1 MAGKKIDARS
11 RITPRHEPLRKPS
24 DNVRTRSRALSTSV
38 GAEPPLILESD
49 AEFLQPPSTATTA
62 PTLGPTSVGSAL
74 NVLTTPRLEKRPRV
88 TITDLAQLLGMDKS
102 SVSLALRDSPKVS
115 SATRER
121 VRKAAAEHNY
131 VPNWAAKRLA
141 GSSGHAI
148 GLVMPSAFGCLTDP
162 PVVRTAQALARL
174 AANRQL
180 TLNLMAQ
187 EQLSES
193 NGENS
198 LPLHADGLLVW
209 GDVPAPSAVRFSSA
223 YARPSIVLDPH
234 HPSYA
239 KYKGNTIAIDNRG
252 GASALVKHLF
262 ERGAKSLVFIQV
274 EDQHLSHV
282 ERWRGTKQTWQELA
296 SEESLSKLTLEELT
310 DDKLREIAARGDS
323 AIFSSNDHG
332 AMQVWHRLR
341 RLEVSLPD
349 QVKLAGFDGDEY
361 GELVGL
367 TTAVFDSEALAETA
381 FTRLIGLLSNQLQ
394 SVAESIPVTVRSGAT
409 S

>member
-1 MAGKKIDARS
+1 MRNDQPLSNSPDDSTGRYG
-11 RITPRHEPLRKPS
+11 RRH
-24 DNVRTRSRALSTSV
+24 
-38 GAEPPLILESD
+38 
-49 AEFLQPPSTATTA
+49 QPPENAASSAPSLAA
-62 PTLGPTSVGSAL
+62 PTTPDGTPLP
-74 NVLTTPRLEKRPRV
+74 NVVSIKPLEKRPRV

-115 SATRER
+115 IATRAR

-131 VPNWAAKRLA
+131 IPNWAAKRLA

-180 TLNLMAQ
+180 TLNLMAH
-187 EQLSES
+187 EQLAES

-209 GDVPAPSAVRFSSA
+209 GDVPAPAAVRFSSA

-239 KYKGNTIAIDNRG
+239 KYKGNTISIDNHG
-252 GASALVKHLF
+252 GAAALVTHLR
-262 ERGAKSLVFIQV
+262 ERGAKSLTFVQV

-282 ERWRGTKQTWQELA
+282 ERWKGTRETWHALA
-296 SEESLSKLTLEELT
+296 EDSTLSKLSLEELT
-310 DDKLREIAARGDS
+310 DSKLRELAQSGNA
-323 AIFSSNDHG
+323 AIFCSNDHG

-341 RLEVSLPD
+341 RLGISPPTD
-349 QVKLAGFDGDEY
+349 IKLVGFDGDEY

-381 FTRLIGLLSNQLQ
+381 FTRLIELLSGQAQ
-394 SVAESIPVTVRSGAT
+394 SVNESVPVTVRVGTT

>member
-1 MAGKKIDARS
+1 M
-11 RITPRHEPLRKPS
+11 
-24 DNVRTRSRALSTSV
+24 
-38 GAEPPLILESD
+38 
-49 AEFLQPPSTATTA
+49 
-62 PTLGPTSVGSAL
+62 
-74 NVLTTPRLEKRPRV
+74 
-88 TITDLAQLLGMDKS
+88 LGMDKS

-115 SATRER
+115 IATRAR

-131 VPNWAAKRLA
+131 IPNWAAKRLA

-162 PVVRTAQALARL
+162 PVVLTAQALARL

-180 TLNLMAQ
+180 TLNLMAH
-187 EQLSES
+187 EQLAES

-198 LPLHADGLLVW
+198 MPLHADGLLVW
-209 GDVPAPSAVRFSSA
+209 GDVPAPAAVRFSSA

-252 GASALVKHLF
+252 GASAVVTHLH
-262 ERGAKSLVFIQV
+262 ERGAKNLTFVQV

-282 ERWRGTKQTWQELA
+282 ERWKGTKRTWQELA
-296 SEESLSKLTLEELT
+296 EASCLTQIALRDLT
-310 DDKLREIAARGDS
+310 DAKLRQIAEQSRG
-323 AIFSSNDHG
+323 AIFCSNDHG
-332 AMQVWHRLR
+332 AMQVWHRLQR
-341 RLEVSLPD
+341 MGFSMPD
-349 QVKLAGFDGDEY
+349 DVKLAGFDGDEY

-367 TTAVFDSEALAETA
+367 TTAVFDSEALAEAA

-394 SVAESIPVTVRSGAT
+394 SVSDSIPITLRTGTT

>member
-1 MAGKKIDARS
+1 M
-11 RITPRHEPLRKPS
+11 
-24 DNVRTRSRALSTSV
+24 
-38 GAEPPLILESD
+38 
-49 AEFLQPPSTATTA
+49 
-62 PTLGPTSVGSAL
+62 GP
-74 NVLTTPRLEKRPRV
+74 LEKRPRV
-88 TITDLAQLLGMDKS
+88 TITDLAEILGMDKS

-115 SATRER
+115 LATRAR
-121 VRKAAAEHNY
+121 VRQAAAEHNY
-131 VPNWAAKRLA
+131 IPNWAAKRLA
-141 GSSGHAI
+141 GSSGHAV

-187 EQLSES
+187 EQLADS

-209 GDVPAPSAVRFSSA
+209 GDVPAPAAVRFSSA

-252 GASALVKHLF
+252 GASSLVRHLH
-262 ERGAKSLVFIQV
+262 ERGAKTLTFVQV
-274 EDQHLSHV
+274 EDDHLSHV
-282 ERWRGTKQTWQELA
+282 QRWKGCRETWQELA
-296 SEESLSKLTLEELT
+296 SAETLTKVSLEEL
-310 DDKLREIAARGDS
+310 DDTRLRELAERGD
-323 AIFSSNDHG
+323 AGIFCSNDRG
-332 AMQVWHRLR
+332 AMQLWHHLRELGISAPGDLRL
-341 RLEVSLPD
+341 V
-349 QVKLAGFDGDEY
+349 GFDGDEY

-367 TTAVFDSEALAETA
+367 TTAVFDSELMAETA
-381 FTRLIGLLSNQLQ
+381 FTRLIGLLSNQLT
-394 SVAESIPVTVRSGAT
+394 SVNESIPVTVRTGTT

>member
-1 MAGKKIDARS
+1 MTNGSDDASNGHSSSKVTAAGA
-11 RITPRHEPLRKPS
+11 
-24 DNVRTRSRALSTSV
+24 
-38 GAEPPLILESD
+38 
-49 AEFLQPPSTATTA
+49 
-62 PTLGPTSVGSAL
+62 GPAL
-74 NVLTTPRLEKRPRV
+74 NVLSLRQLEKRPRV
-88 TITDLAQLLGMDKS
+88 TITDLAQMLGMDKS

-115 SATRER
+115 IATRAR

-131 VPNWAAKRLA
+131 IPNWAAKRLA

-180 TLNLMAQ
+180 TLNLMAH

-209 GDVPAPSAVRFSSA
+209 GDVPAPSALLFSSA

-252 GASALVKHLF
+252 GASAIVAHLH
-262 ERGAKSLVFIQV
+262 ERGAKSLTFVQV
-274 EDQHLSHV
+274 EDQHLSHI
-282 ERWRGTKQTWQELA
+282 ERYKGTKQTWLELA
-296 SEESLSKLTLEELT
+296 DAASLDKIALADLS
-310 DDKLREIAARGDS
+310 DAKLRAVAEQDRG
-323 AIFSSNDHG
+323 AIFCSNDHG

-341 RLEVSLPD
+341 RMGVSMPD
-349 QVKLAGFDGDEY
+349 DVKLAGFDGDEY

-367 TTAVFDSEALAETA
+367 TTAVFDSEALAEAA

-394 SVAESIPVTVRSGAT
+394 SVADSIPITLRTGTT

>member
-1 MAGKKIDARS
+1 VTASGSLSPKNETETETNGAVQAG
-11 RITPRHEPLRKPS
+11 P
-24 DNVRTRSRALSTSV
+24 
-38 GAEPPLILESD
+38 GAV
-49 AEFLQPPSTATTA
+49 
-62 PTLGPTSVGSAL
+62 LGPGVPLL
-74 NVLTTPRLEKRPRV
+74 NVVSMRQLEKRPRV
-88 TITDLAQLLGMDKS
+88 TITDLAHILGMDKS

-115 SATRER
+115 IATRAR

-131 VPNWAAKRLA
+131 IPNWAAKRLA

-180 TLNLMAQ
+180 TLNLMAHQ
-187 EQLSES
+187 QLAES

-209 GDVPAPSAVRFSSA
+209 GDVPAPAAVRFSSA
-223 YARPSIVLDPH
+223 YARPAIVLDPH

-252 GASALVKHLF
+252 GAAALVAHLR
-262 ERGAKSLVFIQV
+262 ERGAKSLTFVQV
-274 EDQHLSHV
+274 EDQHLSHI
-282 ERWRGTKQTWQELA
+282 ERWKGTRETWTELA
-296 SEESLSKLTLEELT
+296 EDSTLDKLTLEELT
-310 DDKLREIAARGDS
+310 DAKLRELAQRGDA
-323 AIFSSNDHG
+323 AIFCSNDHG

-341 RLEVSLPD
+341 RLGISPPD
-349 QVKLAGFDGDEY
+349 DIKLVGFDGDEY

-381 FTRLIGLLSNQLQ
+381 FTRLIALLSGQVQ
-394 SVAESIPVTVRSGAT
+394 SVSDSIPVTVRVGST

>member
-1 MAGKKIDARS
+1 MALIPPARPAS
-11 RITPRHEPLRKPS
+11 GALRADVVSMRP
-24 DNVRTRSRALSTSV
+24 
-38 GAEPPLILESD
+38 
-49 AEFLQPPSTATTA
+49 
-62 PTLGPTSVGSAL
+62 
-74 NVLTTPRLEKRPRV
+74 LEKRPRV
-88 TITDLAQLLGMDKS
+88 TITDLAEMLGMDKS

-115 SATRER
+115 LATRAR
-121 VRKAAAEHNY
+121 VRQAAAEHNY
-131 VPNWAAKRLA
+131 IPNWAAKRLA
-141 GSSGHAI
+141 GSSGHAV

-180 TLNLMAQ
+180 TLNLMAH
-187 EQLSES
+187 EQLAES

-209 GDVPAPSAVRFSSA
+209 GDVPAPAAVRFSSA

-252 GASALVKHLF
+252 GASSLVRHLH
-262 ERGAKSLVFIQV
+262 ERGAKTLTFVQV

-282 ERWRGTKQTWQELA
+282 ARWKGTKETWQELA
-296 SEESLSKLTLEELT
+296 KAETLSKLTPTALT
-310 DDKLREIAARGDS
+310 DDKLRELAERGDA
-323 AIFSSNDHG
+323 AIFCSNDHG
-332 AMQVWHRLR
+332 AMQLWHHMR
-341 RLEVSLPD
+341 RLGISAPGDVRL
-349 QVKLAGFDGDEY
+349 VGFDGDEY

-367 TTAVFDSEALAETA
+367 TTAVFDSELMAETA
-381 FTRLIGLLSNQLQ
+381 FTRLIGLLSNQLT
-394 SVAESIPVTVRSGAT
+394 SVSESIPVTVRTGTT

>member
-1 MAGKKIDARS
+1 MKTDSPSANAVAHSEKNLGGEQVAGEIA
-11 RITPRHEPLRKPS
+11 PLLTDPVRLPPAMSESSPS
-24 DNVRTRSRALSTSV
+24 VVNMPA
-38 GAEPPLILESD
+38 
-49 AEFLQPPSTATTA
+49 
-62 PTLGPTSVGSAL
+62 
-74 NVLTTPRLEKRPRV
+74 LEKRARV

-115 SATRER
+115 IATRAR

-131 VPNWAAKRLA
+131 IPNWAAKRLA

-162 PVVRTAQALARL
+162 PVVRTAQALAKL

-180 TLNLMAQ
+180 TLNLMAH
-187 EQLSES
+187 EQLAES

-209 GDVPAPSAVRFSSA
+209 GDVPAPAAVRFSSA

-252 GASALVKHLF
+252 GASALVTHLH
-262 ERGAKSLVFIQV
+262 ERGAKSLTFVQI
-274 EDQHLSHV
+274 EEQHLSHI
-282 ERWRGTKQTWQELA
+282 ERYKGTKQTWQELA
-296 SEESLSKLTLEELT
+296 DAASLTKLTLPELT
-310 DDKLREIAARGDS
+310 DDALKELAARGS
-323 AIFSSNDHG
+323 AAIFCSNDRG
-332 AMQVWHRLR
+332 AIHVWHRLQ
-341 RLEVSLPD
+341 RLGISLPGD
-349 QVKLAGFDGDEY
+349 VKLAGFDGDEY
-361 GELVGL
+361 GALVGL

-381 FTRLIGLLSNQLQ
+381 FTRLIGLLSNQLH
-394 SVAESIPVTVRSGAT
+394 SVADSIPVTVRTGRT

>member
-1 MAGKKIDARS
+1 MSESTPAGADEQAVVS
-11 RITPRHEPLRKPS
+11 PTPI
-24 DNVRTRSRALSTSV
+24 AG
-38 GAEPPLILESD
+38 GA
-49 AEFLQPPSTATTA
+49 
-62 PTLGPTSVGSAL
+62 VL
-74 NVLTTPRLEKRPRV
+74 NVVSLKPLEKRPRV
-88 TITDLAQLLGMDKS
+88 TITDLAEMLGMDKS

-115 SATRER
+115 TATRAR
-121 VRKAAAEHNY
+121 VRQAATEHNY
-131 VPNWAAKRLA
+131 IPNWAAKRLA

-180 TLNLMAQ
+180 TLNLMAG
-187 EQLSES
+187 EQLAES

-198 LPLHADGLLVW
+198 MPLHADGLLVW
-209 GDVPAPSAVRFSSA
+209 GDVPAPAAVRFSSA

-252 GASALVKHLF
+252 GAAALVTHLR
-262 ERGAKSLVFIQV
+262 ERGAKSLTFVQV
-274 EDQHLSHV
+274 EEQHLSHIA
-282 ERWRGTKQTWQELA
+282 RWKGTKETWLELA
-296 SEESLSKLTLEELT
+296 EESTLSKLTLEELT
-310 DDKLREIAARGDS
+310 DTKLRELAARGNA
-323 AIFSSNDHG
+323 AIFCSNDHG

-341 RLEVSLPD
+341 RLGIAPSSD
-349 QVKLAGFDGDEY
+349 IKLVGFDGDEY
-361 GELVGL
+361 GALVGL

-381 FTRLIGLLSNQLQ
+381 FTHLVALLSGQAQN
-394 SVAESIPVTVRSGAT
+394 VAESIPVTVRVGTT

>member
-1 MAGKKIDARS
+1 M
-11 RITPRHEPLRKPS
+11 PLRRHGRNIAGAPS
-24 DNVRTRSRALSTSV
+24 SA
-38 GAEPPLILESD
+38 
-49 AEFLQPPSTATTA
+49 PPSQSPSLAVA
-62 PTLGPTSVGSAL
+62 GSAL
-74 NVLTTPRLEKRPRV
+74 ANVVSMKPLEKRPRV
-88 TITDLAQLLGMDKS
+88 TITDLATMLGMDKS

-115 SATRER
+115 VATRAR
-121 VRKAAAEHNY
+121 VRQAAAEHNY
-131 VPNWAAKRLA
+131 IPNWAAKRLA

-180 TLNLMAQ
+180 TLNLMAH
-187 EQLSES
+187 EQLAES

-209 GDVPAPSAVRFSSA
+209 GDVPSAAAVRFSSA

-252 GASALVKHLF
+252 GASAIVSHLHQRGSKHLTF
-262 ERGAKSLVFIQV
+262 VQV
-274 EDQHLSHV
+274 EDQHLSHQ
-282 ERWRGTKQTWQELA
+282 ERWKGTKETWQSLA
-296 SEESLSKLTLEELT
+296 DAESLSKLTLEELS
-310 DDKLREIAARGDS
+310 DSKLKEIAARGDA
-323 AIFSSNDHG
+323 AIFCSNDHG
-332 AMQVWHRLR
+332 AMQVWHRLQ
-341 RLEVSLPD
+341 RLGVSLPKD
-349 QVKLAGFDGDEY
+349 VKLAGFDGDEY

-367 TTAVFDSEALAETA
+367 TTAVFDSEALAEAA
-381 FTRLIGLLSNQLQ
+381 FTQLIGLLSNQVQ
-394 SVAESIPVTVRSGAT
+394 SVAVSIPVTVSAGAT

>member
-1 MAGKKIDARS
+1 
-11 RITPRHEPLRKPS
+11 
-24 DNVRTRSRALSTSV
+24 
-38 GAEPPLILESD
+38 
-49 AEFLQPPSTATTA
+49 
-62 PTLGPTSVGSAL
+62 
-74 NVLTTPRLEKRPRV
+74 LEKRPRV
-88 TITDLAQLLGMDKS
+88 TITDLAQMLGMDKS

-115 SATRER
+115 VATRAR

-131 VPNWAAKRLA
+131 IPNWAAKRLA

-180 TLNLMAQ
+180 TLNLMAHQ
-187 EQLSES
+187 QLAES
-193 NGENS
+193 TGENS
-198 LPLHADGLLVW
+198 MPLHADGLLVW
-209 GDVPAPSAVRFSSA
+209 GDVPAASTVRFSSA

-252 GASALVKHLF
+252 GASAVVSHLH
-262 ERGAKSLVFIQV
+262 ERGAKSLYFVQV

-282 ERWRGTKQTWQELA
+282 ERYKGTKLTWQELA
-296 SEESLSKLTLEELT
+296 NAESLTKLTLDQLS
-310 DDKLREIAARGDS
+310 DDKLRAIADEDS
-323 AIFSSNDHG
+323 AAIFCSNDHG
-332 AMQVWHRLR
+332 AMQVWHRLQ
-341 RLEVSLPD
+341 RLGISLPSD
-349 QVKLAGFDGDEY
+349 VRLAGFDGDEY

-394 SVAESIPVTVRSGAT
+394 SVSDSIPVTVRTGQT

>member
-1 MAGKKIDARS
+1 MR
-11 RITPRHEPLRKPS
+11 P
-24 DNVRTRSRALSTSV
+24 
-38 GAEPPLILESD
+38 
-49 AEFLQPPSTATTA
+49 
-62 PTLGPTSVGSAL
+62 
-74 NVLTTPRLEKRPRV
+74 LEKRPRV
-88 TITDLAQLLGMDKS
+88 TITDLAEILGMDKS

-115 SATRER
+115 IATRAR
-121 VRKAAAEHNY
+121 VRQAAAEHNY
-131 VPNWAAKRLA
+131 IPNWAAKRLA

-180 TLNLMAQ
+180 TLNLMAH
-187 EQLSES
+187 EQLADS

-198 LPLHADGLLVW
+198 MPLHADGLLVW

-252 GASALVKHLF
+252 GASALTQHLH
-262 ERGAKSLVFIQV
+262 ERGAKSLTFVQV

-282 ERWRGTKQTWQELA
+282 ERWKGTKETWQQLA
-296 SEESLSKLTLEELT
+296 DASTLSKLTLEELT
-310 DDKLREIAARGDS
+310 DAKLRDLASDGS
-323 AIFSSNDHG
+323 ASIFCSNDHG
-332 AMQVWHRLR
+332 AMQIWHRMR
-341 RLEVSLPD
+341 RLGISQPTD
-349 QVKLAGFDGDEY
+349 IKLVGFDGDEY

-381 FTRLIGLLSNQLQ
+381 FTRLIGLLSNDLQ
-394 SVAESIPVTVRSGAT
+394 SVAESVPVTVRRGTT

>member
-1 MAGKKIDARS
+1 
-11 RITPRHEPLRKPS
+11 
-24 DNVRTRSRALSTSV
+24 
-38 GAEPPLILESD
+38 
-49 AEFLQPPSTATTA
+49 
-62 PTLGPTSVGSAL
+62 
-74 NVLTTPRLEKRPRV
+74 
-88 TITDLAQLLGMDKS
+88 MDKS

-162 PVVRTAQALARL
+162 PVVRTAQSLARL

-187 EQLSES
+187 EQLAEA
-193 NGENS
+193 NGENI

-209 GDVPAPSAVRFSSA
+209 GDVPAPAAERFSSA

-239 KYKGNTIAIDNRG
+239 KYEGNTIAIDNRG
-252 GASALVKHLF
+252 GASALVTHLF
-262 ERGAKSLVFIQV
+262 ERGAESLVFVQV
-274 EDQHLSHV
+274 EDEHLSHV
-282 ERWRGTKQTWQELA
+282 ERWKGTQEAWRALA
-296 SEESLSKLTLEELT
+296 SESTLSKLSLEELT
-310 DDKLREIAARGDS
+310 DDKLREIAGRGS
-323 AIFSSNDHG
+323 AAIFCSNDHG

-341 RLEVSLPD
+341 RLHVSVPD
-349 QVKLAGFDGDEY
+349 RVKLAGFDGDEY

-367 TTAVFDSEALAETA
+367 TTAVFDSEALAEAA

-394 SVAESIPVTVRSGAT
+394 RVTESVPVTVRTGAT

>member
-1 MAGKKIDARS
+1 
-11 RITPRHEPLRKPS
+11 
-24 DNVRTRSRALSTSV
+24 
-38 GAEPPLILESD
+38 
-49 AEFLQPPSTATTA
+49 
-62 PTLGPTSVGSAL
+62 
-74 NVLTTPRLEKRPRV
+74 
-88 TITDLAQLLGMDKS
+88 MDKS

-115 SATRER
+115 LATRAR

-131 VPNWAAKRLA
+131 IPNWAAKRLA

-162 PVVRTAQALARL
+162 PVVRTAQSLARL

-180 TLNLMAQ
+180 TLNLMAH
-187 EQLSES
+187 EQLAES

-209 GDVPAPSAVRFSSA
+209 GDVPAPAAVRFSSA
-223 YARPSIVLDPH
+223 YERPSIVLDPH

-239 KYKGNTIAIDNRG
+239 RYKGNTIAIDNRG
-252 GASALVKHLF
+252 GASALACHLH
-262 ERGAKSLVFIQV
+262 ERGAKTLTYVQV
-274 EDQHLSHV
+274 EDQHLSHA
-282 ERWRGTKQTWQELA
+282 ERWKGCKETWQRLA
-296 SEESLSKLTLEELT
+296 DASTLSKLGLDELT
-310 DDKLREIAARGDS
+310 DDQLRTLAERADA
-323 AIFSSNDHG
+323 AIFCSNDHG

-341 RLEVSLPD
+341 RLGIAAPND
-349 QVKLAGFDGDEY
+349 VKLVGFDGDEY

-367 TTAVFDSEALAETA
+367 TTAVFDSELLAETA

>member
-1 MAGKKIDARS
+1 MPRTKKLGPKR
-11 RITPRHEPLRKPS
+11 PRRNNEPLSKPP
-24 DNVRTRSRALSTSV
+24 DNST
-38 GAEPPLILESD
+38 GRYGRRPQAR
-49 AEFLQPPSTATTA
+49 Q
-62 PTLGPTSVGSAL
+62 SAL
-74 NVLTTPRLEKRPRV
+74 NGAAQHAPEPTPATGSPVLNVVSTTPLEKRPRV
-88 TITDLAQLLGMDKS
+88 TITDLAQMLGMDKS

-115 SATRER
+115 IATRAR
-121 VRKAAAEHNY
+121 VRQAAAEHNY
-131 VPNWAAKRLA
+131 IPNWAAKRLA

-180 TLNLMAQ
+180 TLNLMAH
-187 EQLSES
+187 EQLAES

-209 GDVPAPSAVRFSSA
+209 GDVPAPAAVRFSSA

-252 GASALVKHLF
+252 GAAALVEHLR
-262 ERGAKSLVFIQV
+262 ERGAQSLTFVQV
-274 EDQHLSHV
+274 EDQHLSHI
-282 ERWRGTKQTWQELA
+282 ERWKGTKETWLKLA
-296 SEESLSKLTLEELT
+296 EEPTLSKLTLEELT
-310 DDKLREIAARGDS
+310 DDKLRALAQTGN
-323 AIFSSNDHG
+323 AGIFCSNDHG

-341 RLEVSLPD
+341 RLGISPPGDIRLV
-349 QVKLAGFDGDEY
+349 GFDGDEY

-381 FTRLIGLLSNQLQ
+381 FTRLIALLSGQAQ
-394 SVAESIPVTVRSGAT
+394 SVTESVPVTVRVGTT

>member
-1 MAGKKIDARS
+1 M
-11 RITPRHEPLRKPS
+11 
-24 DNVRTRSRALSTSV
+24 
-38 GAEPPLILESD
+38 
-49 AEFLQPPSTATTA
+49 QP
-62 PTLGPTSVGSAL
+62 
-74 NVLTTPRLEKRPRV
+74 LEKRPRV

-115 SATRER
+115 TATRAR
-121 VRKAAAEHNY
+121 VRQAAAEHNY
-131 VPNWAAKRLA
+131 IPNWAAKRLA

-162 PVVRTAQALARL
+162 PVVRTAQALAKL

-180 TLNLMAQ
+180 TLNLMAH
-187 EQLSES
+187 EQLAES

-198 LPLHADGLLVW
+198 MPLHADGLLVW
-209 GDVPAPSAVRFSSA
+209 GDVPAPAAVRFSSA

-252 GASALVKHLF
+252 GAAALVRHLR
-262 ERGAKSLVFIQV
+262 ERGARSLTFVQV
-274 EDQHLSHV
+274 EDQHLSHI
-282 ERWRGTKQTWQELA
+282 ERWKGTKETWHELA
-296 SEESLSKLTLEELT
+296 EDETLSKVTLDELT
-310 DDKLREIAARGDS
+310 DAKLRALAERGNA
-323 AIFSSNDHG
+323 AIFCSNDHG
-332 AMQVWHRLR
+332 AMQIWHRLR
-341 RLEVSLPD
+341 RLGIAPPAD
-349 QVKLAGFDGDEY
+349 IKLVGFDGDEY

-381 FTRLIGLLSNQLQ
+381 FTRLIALLSGQAQ
-394 SVAESIPVTVRSGAT
+394 GVADAIPVTVRVGTT

>member
-1 MAGKKIDARS
+1 
-11 RITPRHEPLRKPS
+11 
-24 DNVRTRSRALSTSV
+24 
-38 GAEPPLILESD
+38 
-49 AEFLQPPSTATTA
+49 
-62 PTLGPTSVGSAL
+62 
-74 NVLTTPRLEKRPRV
+74 
-88 TITDLAQLLGMDKS
+88 MDKS

-115 SATRER
+115 LATRAR

-131 VPNWAAKRLA
+131 IPNWAAKRLA

-162 PVVRTAQALARL
+162 PVVRTAQSLARL
-174 AANRQL
+174 AATRQL

-187 EQLSES
+187 EQLAES

-209 GDVPAPSAVRFSSA
+209 GDVPAPAAVRFSSA

-252 GASALVKHLF
+252 GASSLARHLHD
-262 ERGAKSLVFIQV
+262 RGAKSLTFVQV

-282 ERWRGTKQTWQELA
+282 ERWRGTKETWQELA
-296 SEESLSKLTLEELT
+296 TAASLSKLTLQQLT
-310 DDKLREIAARGDS
+310 DEHLRELAQRGD
-323 AIFSSNDHG
+323 AAVFCSNDHG
-332 AMQVWHRLR
+332 AMQVWHQLR
-341 RLEVSLPD
+341 RLGISASTD
-349 QVKLAGFDGDEY
+349 VKLVGFDGDEY

-367 TTAVFDSEALAETA
+367 TTAVFDSELLAETA
-381 FTRLIGLLSNQLQ
+381 FTRLVGLLSNQLT
-394 SVAESIPVTVRSGAT
+394 SVNESIPVTVRTGTT

>member
-1 MAGKKIDARS
+1 M
-11 RITPRHEPLRKPS
+11 
-24 DNVRTRSRALSTSV
+24 
-38 GAEPPLILESD
+38 
-49 AEFLQPPSTATTA
+49 
-62 PTLGPTSVGSAL
+62 
-74 NVLTTPRLEKRPRV
+74 
-88 TITDLAQLLGMDKS
+88 LGMDKS

-115 SATRER
+115 TATRAR

-131 VPNWAAKRLA
+131 IPNWAAKRLA

-148 GLVMPSAFGCLTDP
+148 GLVMPSAFGCLMDP

-180 TLNLMAQ
+180 TLNLMAHQ
-187 EQLSES
+187 QLAES

-209 GDVPAPSAVRFSSA
+209 GDVPAPAALRFSSA

-239 KYKGNTIAIDNRG
+239 KYKGNTISIDNRG
-252 GASALVKHLF
+252 GASSLVAHLH
-262 ERGAKSLVFIQV
+262 ERGATSLTFVQV

-282 ERWRGTKQTWQELA
+282 ERWKGTKQTWQELA
-296 SEESLSKLTLEELT
+296 DPASLSKLTLEELT
-310 DDKLREIAARGDS
+310 DAKLRELAQRGS
-323 AIFSSNDHG
+323 AAIFCSNDHG
-332 AMQVWHRLR
+332 AMQVWHRMR
-341 RLEVSLPD
+341 RLGISPPAD
-349 QVKLAGFDGDEY
+349 VKLVGFDGDEY

-367 TTAVFDSEALAETA
+367 TTAVFDSDALAETA
-381 FTRLIGLLSNQLQ
+381 FTRLIALLSNQIQ
-394 SVAESIPVTVRSGAT
+394 SVSESIPVTVRSGST

>member
-1 MAGKKIDARS
+1 MRNDQPLSNSPDDSTGRYG
-11 RITPRHEPLRKPS
+11 RRH
-24 DNVRTRSRALSTSV
+24 
-38 GAEPPLILESD
+38 
-49 AEFLQPPSTATTA
+49 QPPEHAASGASSPAT
-62 PTLGPTSVGSAL
+62 P
-74 NVLTTPRLEKRPRV
+74 TTPGGTPLPNVVSMKPLEKRPRV
-88 TITDLAQLLGMDKS
+88 TITDLAQMLGMDKS

-115 SATRER
+115 IATRAR

-131 VPNWAAKRLA
+131 IPNWAAKRLA

-162 PVVRTAQALARL
+162 PVVRTAQSLARL

-180 TLNLMAQ
+180 TLNLMAH
-187 EQLSES
+187 EQLAES

-209 GDVPAPSAVRFSSA
+209 GDVPAPAAVRFSSA

-239 KYKGNTIAIDNRG
+239 KYKGNTIAIDNHG
-252 GASALVKHLF
+252 GAAALVTHLR
-262 ERGAKSLVFIQV
+262 EQGAKSLTFVQV

-282 ERWRGTKQTWQELA
+282 ERWRGTRETWHALA
-296 SEESLSKLTLEELT
+296 EDSTLSKLSLEELT
-310 DDKLREIAARGDS
+310 DSKLRELAQSGSA
-323 AIFSSNDHG
+323 AIFCSNDHG

-341 RLEVSLPD
+341 RLGIAPPND
-349 QVKLAGFDGDEY
+349 IKLVGFDGDEY

-381 FTRLIGLLSNQLQ
+381 FTRLIELLSGQTQ
-394 SVAESIPVTVRSGAT
+394 SVSESVPVTVRVGTT

>member
-1 MAGKKIDARS
+1 LS
-11 RITPRHEPLRKPS
+11 KPP
-24 DNVRTRSRALSTSV
+24 DH
-38 GAEPPLILESD
+38 
-49 AEFLQPPSTATTA
+49 STAHYGRRPQARESAANGAIERTPATPQPA
-62 PTLGPTSVGSAL
+62 GGPVL
-74 NVLTTPRLEKRPRV
+74 NVVSMKPLEKRPRV
-88 TITDLAQLLGMDKS
+88 TITDLAQMLGMDKS

-115 SATRER
+115 IATRAR

-131 VPNWAAKRLA
+131 IPNWAAKRLA

-180 TLNLMAQ
+180 TLNLMAHD
-187 EQLSES
+187 QLAES

-209 GDVPAPSAVRFSSA
+209 GDVPAPAAVRFSSA

-239 KYKGNTIAIDNRG
+239 KYKGNTIAIDNGG
-252 GASALVKHLF
+252 GAAALVTHLRD
-262 ERGAKSLVFIQV
+262 RGAKSLTFVQV
-274 EDQHLSHV
+274 EGQHLSHI
-282 ERWRGTKQTWQELA
+282 ERWKGSKETWHELA
-296 SEESLSKLTLEELT
+296 EDSTLSKVTLEELT
-310 DDKLREIAARGDS
+310 DAKLRELAARGDA
-323 AIFSSNDHG
+323 AIFCSNDHG

-341 RLEVSLPD
+341 RLGISPPAD
-349 QVKLAGFDGDEY
+349 IKLVGFDGDEY

-381 FTRLIGLLSNQLQ
+381 FTRLIALLSGQAQ
-394 SVAESIPVTVRSGAT
+394 SVTESIPVTVRVGTT

>member
-1 MAGKKIDARS
+1 MKLRFPDTEAPP
-11 RITPRHEPLRKPS
+11 PREKRLTLRKPS
-24 DNVRTRSRALSTSV
+24 DTSAELEAESPEAGSAGALERAAAPS
-38 GAEPPLILESD
+38 PP
-49 AEFLQPPSTATTA
+49 
-62 PTLGPTSVGSAL
+62 AL
-74 NVLTTPRLEKRPRV
+74 NVVSMAQLEKRPRV
-88 TITDLAQLLGMDKS
+88 TITDLAQILGMDKS

-115 SATRER
+115 LATRAR

-131 VPNWAAKRLA
+131 IPNWAAKRLA

-148 GLVMPSAFGCLTDP
+148 GLVMPSAFGCLTDR
-162 PVVRTAQALARL
+162 PVVRTAQALAKL

-180 TLNLMAQ
+180 TLNFMAH
-187 EQLSES
+187 EQLAES

-209 GDVPAPSAVRFSSA
+209 GDVPAPAAIRFSSA

-252 GASALVKHLF
+252 GASSLIKHLH
-262 ERGAKSLVFIQV
+262 ERGSKSLTFVQV

-282 ERWRGTKQTWQELA
+282 ERWKGTQETWEELA
-296 SEESLSKLTLEELT
+296 SEATLSKLTLTELS
-310 DDKLREIAARGDS
+310 DAKLREIADRGDA
-323 AIFSSNDHG
+323 AIFCSNDHG
-332 AMQVWHRLR
+332 AMQVWHRMR
-341 RLEVSLPD
+341 RLGISPPGDVR
-349 QVKLAGFDGDEY
+349 LAGFDGDEY

-367 TTAVFDSEALAETA
+367 TTCVFDSETLAETA
-381 FTRLIGLLSNQLQ
+381 FTRLIALLSNQIQ
-394 SVAESIPVTVRSGAT
+394 SVSDSIPVTVRTGST

>member
-1 MAGKKIDARS
+1 
-11 RITPRHEPLRKPS
+11 
-24 DNVRTRSRALSTSV
+24 
-38 GAEPPLILESD
+38 
-49 AEFLQPPSTATTA
+49 
-62 PTLGPTSVGSAL
+62 
-74 NVLTTPRLEKRPRV
+74 LEKRPRV
-88 TITDLAQLLGMDKS
+88 TITDLAQILGMDKS

-115 SATRER
+115 IATRAR
-121 VRKAAAEHNY
+121 VRQAAAEHNY

-187 EQLSES
+187 EQLAES

-209 GDVPAPSAVRFSSA
+209 GDVPAPAAVRFSSA
-223 YARPSIVLDPH
+223 YGRPSIVLDPH

-239 KYKGNTIAIDNRG
+239 KYKGNAIAIDNHG
-252 GASALVKHLF
+252 GASALVKHLHD
-262 ERGAKSLVFIQV
+262 RGAKSLTFVQV
-274 EDQHLSHV
+274 EDQHLSHS
-282 ERWRGTKQTWQELA
+282 ERWKGTQETWSALA
-296 SEESLSKLTLEELT
+296 GADSLTKLTLDELT
-310 DDKLREIAARGDS
+310 DVKLREIASRGDA
-323 AIFSSNDHG
+323 AIFCSNDHG
-332 AMQVWHRLR
+332 AMQIWHRMR
-341 RLEVSLPD
+341 RLSISPPKD
-349 QVKLAGFDGDEY
+349 VKLVGFDGDEY

-394 SVAESIPVTVRSGAT
+394 SVNDSIPVTVRTGST